1 MDLVRP
7 RDLRRLLDNSTE
19 PSVSVYLPTHRAGPE
34 VRQDPIRLKNLLGE
48 ARAKLEML
56 DVRDAD
62 AILEPATALLDD
74 EEFWRRQ
81 GDGLA
86 IFLSEDVQELYRL
99 PTELPE
105 LVVASDRFHLKPLI
119 TFLSADSRFLILAI
133 SQKELR
139 LLQGTRQTVQE
150 VELPDVPASL
160 KEVAVHRE
168 MASLQFHAD
177 GGGSRQQAIFH
188 GHGPETDEELIRKYL
203 RGIDEG
209 LRDAVPDERTP
220 LVLAGVRYLTDLYRH
235 VSGWPEILAGEVQGN
250 PDELSDKE
258 LHAAAWTIASA
269 RAREEMQAAAER
281 YPLLASRD
289 LAVSGVRDVVPA
301 AMTGRVEVL
310 WVAVGVQRWGAY
322 DEATTTVQVRERP
335 QRGDHDLLDLAAGQ
349 TMLQGGMVY
358 AGSTG
363 DVPDD
368 APIAAL
374 LRY

>member
-7 RDLRRLLDNSTE
+7 RDLRRLLDASAE
-19 PSVSVYLPTHRAGPE
+19 PAVSIYMPSHRAGPD

-56 DVRDAD
+56 EAGDPD
-62 AILEPATALLDD
+62 AILEPGAALLDD

-86 IFLSEDVQELYRL
+86 VFLSADVREMYRL

-133 SQKELR
+133 SQQRIR

-150 VELPDVPASL
+150 VELPDVPDSL
-160 KEVAVHRE
+160 RDVAVHRDT
-168 MASLQFHAD
+168 AVLNFHMD
-177 GGGSRQQAIFH
+177 GGGSRQQAMFH
-188 GHGPETDEELIRKYL
+188 GHGTETNEEVIRTYL
-203 RGIDEG
+203 RSIDEG
-209 LRDAVPDERTP
+209 LRQAVPDERTP
-220 LVLAGVRYLTDLYRH
+220 LVLAGVRYLTDIYRH
-235 VSGWPEILAGEVQGN
+235 VSGWPEILAGTVQGN
-250 PDELSDKE
+250 PDEQSPKE
-258 LHAAAWTIASA
+258 LHAAAWEIASA
-269 RAREEMQAAAER
+269 RALEETTAAAER
-281 YPLLASRD
+281 YPLLASRG

-322 DEATTTVQVRERP
+322 DEASTTVQVREHPRP
-335 QRGDHDLLDLAAGQ
+335 GDHDLLDLAAAQ
-349 TMLQGGMVY
+349 TLLQGGAVY
-358 AGSTG
+358 AGSTSDIPG
-363 DVPDD
+363 DGPV
-368 APIAAL
+368 AAL